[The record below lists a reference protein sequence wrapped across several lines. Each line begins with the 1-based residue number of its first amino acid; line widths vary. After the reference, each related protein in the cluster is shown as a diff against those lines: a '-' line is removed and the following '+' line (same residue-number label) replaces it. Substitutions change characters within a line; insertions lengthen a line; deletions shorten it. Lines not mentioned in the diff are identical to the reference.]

1 MSNIFNQQ
9 LQNFANW
16 NARNG
21 LIILRWSL
29 GIIFFWFGFV
39 KFFPGVSEAE
49 EIATKTITWLT
60 FGKISS
66 HIAMVILGSLECMIG
81 IGFILHKWM
90 PFTLFLLYFQMI
102 GACLPLIIFRDETWT
117 DTFFVPTLLGQY
129 IIKNCVLISAGIVMG
144 ATVKGGALVAN
155 PKVKKLFNENEM
167 SIKENNEKI

>member
-60 FGKISS
+60 FGKIPS

-81 IGFILHKWM
+81 VGFILHKWM

-102 GACLPLIIFRDETWT
+102 GACLPIIIFRDETWT
-117 DTFFVPTLLGQY
+117 DTLFVPTLLGQY

-144 ATVKGGALVAN
+144 ATVKRRCACSK
-155 PKVKKLFNENEM
+155 PQSKKTF
-167 SIKENNEKI
+167 